1 MKLQNFIF
9 SEKIKFILARHV
21 LFWSLAFLFIFG
33 FFIFQHIN
41 NYTDLGL
48 DKTLLEISTDLS
60 MTSLT
65 RQIENTLKNIVIIMV
80 YSYLVTY
87 WLLPHY
93 LLKKKYVEFG
103 SWLII
108 VTLLVEICRLYL
120 SGLRLDTP
128 TDDALIILWY
138 NGLSFVNDGPP
149 VFCGLFLTIKML
161 KTWYLKQGEEL
172 TLIRENTNAELQL
185 LKAQVHPHFLF
196 NTLNNIYSFALDK
209 SPKAPE
215 LVLKLSAVIKYMLND
230 CEASLVSVEKE
241 IKMIEDYIGL
251 EKVRYGN
258 RLNLQVQI
266 KGDFKN
272 KRIAPFLLIPFVENS
287 FKHGASEILEHP
299 WIKLTIVV
307 NNDNLYFELC
317 NSKPSL
323 THVQNEKK
331 GIGLSNVEKR
341 LQLLYPKSHELI
353 ITNQETQFTVIMRVP
368 LQNVTQ
374 HTVEYEPTPLR
385 DALPTLS

>member
-21 LFWSLAFLFIFG
+21 LFWSLACVFFFG
-33 FFIFQHIN
+33 FFIFHHIS
-41 NYTDLGL
+41 TEMGS

-60 MTSLT
+60 MTTLT
-65 RQIENTLKNIVIIMV
+65 QQIKNTLMNIVIIML
-80 YSYLVTY
+80 YSYLVAY
-87 WLLPHY
+87 WLLPYY
-93 LLKKKYVEFG
+93 LIKKKYLAFG

-108 VTLLVEICRLYL
+108 VTLIVEICRLYL

-128 TDDALIILWY
+128 TDDALIILWT

-161 KTWYLKQGEEL
+161 KTWYLKQEEEL

-196 NTLNNIYSFALDK
+196 NTLNNVYSYALDK
-209 SPKAPE
+209 STKAPE
-215 LVLKLSAVIKYMLND
+215 LVLKLSAVLKYMIHE

-258 RLNLQVQI
+258 RLDLQVQI
-266 KGDFKN
+266 KVDHKN
-272 KRIAPFLLIPFVENS
+272 KGIAPFLLIPFVENS

-299 WIKLTIVV
+299 WITLTIVV

-323 THVQNEKK
+323 TPVQNEKK

-353 ITNQETQFTVIMRVP
+353 ITNQETHFTVIMRVP
-368 LQNVTQ
+368 LQNLTQ
-374 HTVEYEPTPLR
+374 HAVEYEPTPLR

>member
-21 LFWSLAFLFIFG
+21 LFWSLAFVFFFG

-41 NYTDLGL
+41 TTLGL

-65 RQIENTLKNIVIIMV
+65 QQIKITLMNIVIIMV

-87 WLLPHY
+87 WLLPYY
-93 LLKKKYVEFG
+93 LIKKKYLAFG
-103 SWLII
+103 SRLII
-108 VTLLVEICRLYL
+108 VTLIVEICLLYL
-120 SGLRLDTP
+120 RGLRLDTP
-128 TDDALIILWY
+128 TDDAVIILWM

-161 KTWYLKQGEEL
+161 KTWYLKQEEEL

-196 NTLNNIYSFALDK
+196 NALNNIYSYALDK
-209 SPKAPE
+209 STKAPE
-215 LVLKLSAVIKYMLND
+215 LVLKLSAVLKYMINE

-258 RLNLQVQI
+258 RLDLQVQI
-266 KGDFKN
+266 KVDHKN
-272 KRIAPFLLIPFVENS
+272 KADRS
-287 FKHGASEILEHP
+287 FS
-299 WIKLTIVV
+299 V
-307 NNDNLYFELC
+307 D
-317 NSKPSL
+317 SL
-323 THVQNEKK
+323 
-331 GIGLSNVEKR
+331 S
-341 LQLLYPKSHELI
+341 
-353 ITNQETQFTVIMRVP
+353 
-368 LQNVTQ
+368 
-374 HTVEYEPTPLR
+374 
-385 DALPTLS
+385 